1 MGIVADGQHGA
12 VPAPHGA
19 VVQPQL
25 REVRG
30 ASPREHLERSRRV
43 EEDRRW
49 TAGAAGTNDDDSSGD
64 DDDEEEM
71 MDADDLADGLA
82 AAFNTGQG
90 VGGVEG
96 GDDDVARAT
105 SGGHT
110 EPDDDGAGDE
120 SDDED

>member
-1 MGIVADGQHGA
+1 MFEQTAAGDYTTARDICAK
-12 VPAPHGA
+12 P
-19 VVQPQL
+19 L
-25 REVRG
+25 
-30 ASPREHLERSRRV
+30 PREHLERSKRI

-49 TAGAAGTNDDDSSGD
+49 TAGAAGNGESSSEDGSD
-64 DDDEEEM
+64 GEM

-105 SGGHT
+105 RRGHT
-110 EPDDDGAGDE
+110 EPDDDGWCTVTR
-120 SDDED
+120 